1 MYSHD
6 KNNMDIIEV
15 FNSKLLEFVND
26 LSLVCP
32 RVLSFKPLLT
42 LALNVD
48 KNAGIIIFDKYAT
61 KYEPYI
67 MERNEHFFLNEN
79 YITSTSAKHDLIMEI
94 KGVWATL
101 SEENKETVWKYLHVL
116 LLLYKKYRILNVN

>member
-1 MYSHD
+1 
-6 KNNMDIIEV
+6 MDIIQV
-15 FNSKLLEFVND
+15 FNSKLMEFVND

-32 RVLSFKPLLT
+32 RVADFKPLLT

-48 KNAGIIIFDKYAT
+48 KTAGITIFDKYAN

-67 MERNEHFFLNEN
+67 MEKNEHFFLNEN
-79 YITSTSAKHDLIMEI
+79 YITSSSTKHDLIMEI
-94 KGVWATL
+94 KSVWTTL

-116 LLLYKKYRILNVN
+116 LLLYKKHRILNAN